1 MKRSAPLLLYSSKI
15 PYVVPSVQAF
25 HPLVEVTYEIDV
37 YVVHQQDRLLSCQ
50 LRPTFP
56 PAWKE

>member
-1 MKRSAPLLLYSSKI
+1 MIIVRDTRHVHL
-15 PYVVPSVQAF
+15 
-25 HPLVEVTYEIDV
+25 

-56 PAWKE
+56 QVVEEMWLTEL